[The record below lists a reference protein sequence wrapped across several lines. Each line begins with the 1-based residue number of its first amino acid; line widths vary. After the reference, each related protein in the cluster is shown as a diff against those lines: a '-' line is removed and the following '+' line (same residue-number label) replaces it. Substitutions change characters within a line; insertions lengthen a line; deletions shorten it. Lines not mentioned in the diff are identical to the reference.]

1 MTARAQPTVD
11 PTLIPSTPPGVPSYR
26 DEIASAATTIA
37 ERFDPDRV
45 VLFGSRASGTPRPD
59 SDIDLMV
66 VMDTAITRSL
76 SAHAERIRRAA
87 DVDLPVRLQ
96 VLVRHPDDIASRLA
110 EGDFFIE
117 DVVLKGITLYARNGM
132 DDLPPARRQNPS
144 PDEPKGLTA
153 ATKDWLRKAD
163 KDARS
168 AQVILASPDPDL
180 DLVCFL
186 AQQCTEKA
194 LKGLLEQRSIRFPR
208 THDLAALASLAAP
221 IIAALG
227 PLADD
232 LDRLSTCAVDPRYP
246 GLDID
251 TAQADSALR
260 TMTTVRELVS
270 TALGTSPATPSAIRS
285 ATPPT
290 TPAP

>member
-1 MTARAQPTVD
+1 MTGRSQRTAVLTQRIAVD
-11 PTLIPSTPPGVPSYR
+11 PTRIPSTPPGVPSYR
-26 DEIASAATTIA
+26 DEIAIAASTIA
-37 ERFDPDRV
+37 ERFDPERV
-45 VLFGSRASGTPRPD
+45 VLFGSRAAGTPRPD

-66 VMDTAITRSL
+66 VMDTAINL
-76 SAHAERIRRAA
+76 STHADTIRRAV
-87 DVDLPVRLQ
+87 DVGLPVRLQ
-96 VLVRHPDDIASRLA
+96 VLVRQPDDIASRLA

-117 DVVLKGITLYARNGM
+117 DVMLKGITLYARNGM
-132 DDLPPARRQNPS
+132 DDLPPARRQSPS
-144 PDEPKGLTA
+144 PDEPKRLTA

-168 AQVILASPDPDL
+168 ARFNLTAPDPDL

-208 THDLAALASLAAP
+208 THDLAALAELAAP
-221 IIAALG
+221 IIPALG

-251 TAQADSALR
+251 AAQVDAALR
-260 TMTTVRELVS
+260 TMTTIRELIS
-270 TALGTSPATPSAIRS
+270 TALEFSEGDQD
-285 ATPPT
+285 
-290 TPAP
+290 